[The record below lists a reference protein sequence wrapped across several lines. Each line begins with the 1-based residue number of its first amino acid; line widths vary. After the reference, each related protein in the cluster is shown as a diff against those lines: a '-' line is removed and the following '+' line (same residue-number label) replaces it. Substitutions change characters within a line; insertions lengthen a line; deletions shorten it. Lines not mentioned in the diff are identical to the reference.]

1 MSILD
6 IIIFLFFTG
15 GVVVFGCSFF
25 NKKRSS
31 EEFTSAGRSLP
42 GWVVGM
48 SIFATYVSSIS
59 YLAYPGKA
67 YMSDWNAFVFSLSIP
82 IASYFAAKYFVPF
95 YRSIGSVSAYSFL
108 EERFGPWA
116 RVYASSCYLLTQVAR
131 MGSILYLLALPMNAL
146 AGMGYQDDYR
156 SNQRC
161 HYCLFN
167 AGWSESC
174 DMDGGDSRI
183 YSDRRC
189 GCLSLCADV

>member
-59 YLAYPGKA
+59 YLAYRA
-67 YMSDWNAFVFSLSIP
+67 RP
-82 IASYFAAKYFVPF
+82 ICPIGMLLYSACPF
-95 YRSIGSVSAYSFL
+95 R
-108 EERFGPWA
+108 
-116 RVYASSCYLLTQVAR
+116 
-131 MGSILYLLALPMNAL
+131 
-146 AGMGYQDDYR
+146 
-156 SNQRC
+156 
-161 HYCLFN
+161 
-167 AGWSESC
+167 
-174 DMDGGDSRI
+174 
-183 YSDRRC
+183 
-189 GCLSLCADV
+189 

>member
-108 EERFGPWA
+108 
-116 RVYASSCYLLTQVAR
+116 
-131 MGSILYLLALPMNAL
+131 
-146 AGMGYQDDYR
+146 
-156 SNQRC
+156 
-161 HYCLFN
+161 
-167 AGWSESC
+167 
-174 DMDGGDSRI
+174 
-183 YSDRRC
+183 
-189 GCLSLCADV
+189 

>member
-67 YMSDWNAFVFSLSIP
+67 YM
-82 IASYFAAKYFVPF
+82 
-95 YRSIGSVSAYSFL
+95 
-108 EERFGPWA
+108 
-116 RVYASSCYLLTQVAR
+116 
-131 MGSILYLLALPMNAL
+131 
-146 AGMGYQDDYR
+146 
-156 SNQRC
+156 
-161 HYCLFN
+161 
-167 AGWSESC
+167 
-174 DMDGGDSRI
+174 
-183 YSDRRC
+183 
-189 GCLSLCADV
+189 LSLIHIFLLFGEYVLSRS